1 MKCKAH
7 PTIEAIAH
15 CLVCDSPVCKGCIAN
30 GNESAPQCAR
40 CVSFNSMAETENAQI
55 IQTEQLKQQEAEEKE
70 RISREKEKKQLRLK
84 LGVIVFGLIIIVIQF
99 ILVNKP
105 VSFIPPDKTD
115 DVEMTDYCLLNLL
128 EISALLKQEQF
139 SVEDFRCPHTNTL
152 YRVTHKD
159 GDIVVSDPNPEFHG
173 YLEMSVSKNNPEPTL
188 IEDPGFEIT
197 GDSL

>member
-70 RISREKEKKQLRLK
+70 RISREKEKKQLRLCTSSK
-84 LGVIVFGLIIIVIQF
+84 PFGQVA
-99 ILVNKP
+99 V
-105 VSFIPPDKTD
+105 
-115 DVEMTDYCLLNLL
+115 
-128 EISALLKQEQF
+128 
-139 SVEDFRCPHTNTL
+139 
-152 YRVTHKD
+152 
-159 GDIVVSDPNPEFHG
+159 
-173 YLEMSVSKNNPEPTL
+173 
-188 IEDPGFEIT
+188 
-197 GDSL
+197 